1 MRDVNCTRREDKA
14 TSSDK
19 IDKSHRIRFLR
30 VHHSEYSGEHS
41 MSAFTPIEPYI
52 AEPMARSNHG
62 LQPADCY
69 FQVALSDSK
78 VALSQVMDRLLS
90 LALASIG
97 YFQVALS
104 VCVVTVL
111 SQVIIALPRSRSAR
125 ESRLFPGGAVE
136 FGGRR
141 IPGHRG
147 APCCDCLDAVWLLP
161 GRVVTSRS
169 RCRIR
174 SSCCP
179 RSSSCSNLRSVE
191 DRVLGSVRITSR
203 SRCRTSSCF
212 LSSAQRTTGSVTVTS
227 RSRYRIR

>member
-1 MRDVNCTRREDKA
+1 
-14 TSSDK
+14 
-19 IDKSHRIRFLR
+19 
-30 VHHSEYSGEHS
+30 

-161 GRVVTSRS
+161 GRAIEFGDRAVPGHRFSPLLT
-169 RCRIR
+169 RCRYGDGYFQVAL
-174 SSCCP
+174 
-179 RSSSCSNLRSVE
+179 SNSLMVASHVIAALLLIA
-191 DRVLGSVRITSR
+191 V
-203 SRCRTSSCF
+203 
-212 LSSAQRTTGSVTVTS
+212 SAVW
-227 RSRYRIR
+227 